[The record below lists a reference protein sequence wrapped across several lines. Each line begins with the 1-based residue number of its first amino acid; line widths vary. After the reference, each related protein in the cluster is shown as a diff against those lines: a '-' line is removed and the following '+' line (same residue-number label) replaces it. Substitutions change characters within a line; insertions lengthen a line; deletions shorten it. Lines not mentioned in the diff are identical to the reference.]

1 MESPLNILSLN
12 VGMSSTLAGLNSL
25 ILSNNL
31 DLVLLQEVKVSKE
44 QLNAMLSSLD
54 FQAEVN
60 LDTESPTLPGTAIA
74 WRNSLPVEDVF
85 ILVKCRAQIAVL
97 GQYVVVN
104 LYAPSGSDKRSERNN
119 FYRQDVFKVFPS
131 LLLHTGW

>member
-1 MESPLNILSLN
+1 
-12 VGMSSTLAGLNSL
+12 MSSTLAGLDSL

-31 DLVLLQEVKVSKE
+31 DLILLQEVKVSKE

-97 GQYVVVN
+97 VN
-104 LYAPSGSDKRSERNN
+104 GMTVNQPTACLGFDNSLFMTSVLQLYLCKLCFRRFISEAISEVC
-119 FYRQDVFKVFPS
+119 FI
-131 LLLHTGW
+131 

>member
-31 DLVLLQEVKVSKE
+31 DLILLQEVKVSKE

-54 FQAEVN
+54 FQADVN
-60 LDTESPTLPGTAIA
+60 LDTESPTLPGNAIA

-97 GQYVVVN
+97 GHYVVVN
-104 LYAPSGSDKRSERNN
+104 LYTPSGSDKRSERNN
-119 FYRQDVFKVFPS
+119 FY
-131 LLLHTGW
+131 G